1 MKFTEEVCLDF
12 DGIKTL
18 LNHAREFETFTLYYN
33 PTLSEHGLNFGN
45 RKSSKA
51 VHFRKILH

>member
-1 MKFTEEVCLDF
+1 MF
-12 DGIKTL
+12 GL
-18 LNHAREFETFTLYYN
+18 LRHTKSLLKHAYEFETFTLYYN

-45 RKSSKA
+45 RKSLKA